1 MTMLFRVDI
10 QQDKA
15 FEKFTKEE
23 KKGLT
28 NGLNFRDT
36 IEQIRLKIGGPMAV
50 TIQKTR
56 VKLARGLNTEKAYE
70 GYNMPAAMRNM
81 MSPQELVRN
90 QQMGKGIPKPST
102 HLVPVY
108 TALRYKKFIHDVQAR
123 LGGHYEPAN
132 SIEFV
137 IDTKDDISKYNF
149 GQTTVGVNTDFNY
162 GGWFGFNALGNLS
175 ESSSTLD
182 ASSDASSVKIKLL
195 YDKTERSTSNLVLGQ

>member
-23 KKGLT
+23 KKRLT

-70 GYNMPAAMRNM
+70 GYNMSAAKGNM
-81 MSPQELVRN
+81 
-90 QQMGKGIPKPST
+90 MGKGVPKPST
-102 HLVPVY
+102 HLGPVY
-108 TALRYKKFIHDVQAR
+108 TALRYKKFIHEVQAR

-162 GGWFGFNALGNLS
+162 GGWFGFSAFGNLS

-182 ASSDASSVKIKLL
+182 TSSHASPVKIKLL
-195 YDKTERSTSNLVLGQ
+195 YDKTERSPSNLVLGQ